1 MPSLVNTLIEQVR
14 GGRRRSIGQLITR
27 VENGDVAAKEVLRE
41 LYRDTGRAHVVGVTG
56 PPGTGKSTL
65 VNEIAKTLRR
75 QKKSVAIVA
84 VDPSSPFSGGA
95 LLGDRIRMRD
105 LSGDEGVFIRSMAT
119 RGSLGGLAR
128 ATSDVV
134 GILDAAAFDVIIV
147 ETVGAG
153 QAEVDIAR
161 AAHTVIVIES
171 PGMGDEI
178 QTIKAGILETAD
190 ILVVNKADRPG
201 ADRTVKALRAMLQMG
216 ASSGPLRHHGQIMAT
231 SANPDGAESAQ
242 PGWIPSVYET
252 IATEGKGVE
261 AVVETVRSHM
271 SYLNSSGELAKRE
284 LAQSRRK
291 IDAMLQEAF
300 TARLN
305 NAVEPTEMERIVA
318 AVAERRLDPYS
329 AVEQLL
335 NGVPM

>member
-1 MPSLVNTLIEQVR
+1 MLSLVNTLVEQVR
-14 GGRRRSIGQLITR
+14 GGRRRAIGQLISR
-27 VENGDVAAKEVLRE
+27 VENGDVAAREVLRE
-41 LYRDTGRAHVVGVTG
+41 LYRDTGQAHVVGVTG

-75 QKKSVAIVA
+75 LKKSVAIVA

-95 LLGDRIRMRD
+95 ILGDRIRMRD

-119 RGSLGGLAR
+119 RGSLGGLAHT
-128 ATSDVV
+128 TSDVV
-134 GILDAAAFDVIIV
+134 SILDAAAFDVIIV

-153 QAEVDIAR
+153 QAEVEIAS

-178 QTIKAGILETAD
+178 QTIKAGVLETAD

-201 ADRTVKALRAMLQMG
+201 ADQTVKALRAMLHMG
-216 ASSGPLRHHGQIMAT
+216 AWGGSLRHHGQIMALDAHPE
-231 SANPDGAESAQ
+231 SAESAR

-252 IATEGKGVE
+252 IAIEGKGVE
-261 AVVETVRSHM
+261 EVVEAVHSHKA
-271 SYLNSSGELAKRE
+271 YLNSSGELAERE
-284 LAQSRRK
+284 LARSRRK

-300 TARLN
+300 ADRLYD
-305 NAVEPTEMERIVA
+305 AVEPTEIEGIVA

-335 NGVPM
+335 NSVQT